1 VYFGGFFLGLL
12 LPVAAIAISLWAA
25 SQIRARREAS
35 TPDERIAAL
44 EEQVRGLLYRVWT
57 LEKDAQAAAPAV
69 PGPAPPAAPPPV
81 VQRPSP
87 PIPEPAPPDYEPV
100 KPAPAPPLDLEQRIG
115 ARWATWVGIVAIL
128 FAVSFFLKW
137 AFDNNYLGPGAR
149 VILGLLVGLVML
161 AGGLVLHRRQD
172 MPYLS
177 EGLAG
182 GGLGIL
188 YLSLYGAHALYELL
202 GPGATFA
209 AMFAVTVLGAL
220 VSIVTGRQSTA
231 VLAVL
236 GGLLTP
242 VLITVEQPDERKLF
256 TYLLVL
262 DIFVL
267 AIARYRTWP
276 SLNRLAWGGT
286 ALLVAGTLFRE
297 PNPEYPLS
305 RLLLLSA
312 LFLLFVA
319 VPLLRERAARL
330 RYAELDLL
338 LVVANAAGY
347 FWAVYTTL
355 EPWRPNVEGPYAL
368 ALAVLYRLVSAD
380 YASRVRDDE
389 ATVTVHEGVAWTFLT
404 IAIPLALDG
413 RWVTLAWAV
422 QGLMLLWVASRVVTP
437 VAAWGGFAALLLAAT
452 RVLVLDR
459 LWYGDSVPVWN
470 LTYLIHL
477 LVVVAL
483 ACGGILAARIRPERL
498 GGLTS
503 EGLRGTLWLVA
514 ALVLAVLFWREPSG
528 LWPATLL
535 TVELAALGWLAR
547 VSRSPAFVVAAP
559 LVGAIVLVRVL
570 GADDFQARLAAES
583 LITGPLVSR
592 IAACA
597 ALAVAG
603 AGVARSAAAA
613 RAPAVGQ
620 VLSGTAGVA
629 LLYVLSAQWILF
641 QNVALREAR
650 NLRQFDIAGQI
661 RWQTHVGLSVLWT
674 LYAVAALGWGF
685 IRSAPAVR
693 YAALLLFGFTVG
705 KIFIFDMSAVKTV
718 YRILSF
724 LVLGLALLG
733 VSALYQKV
741 RKPAA

>member
-1 VYFGGFFLGLL
+1 MYFGGFFLWLL
-12 LPVAAIAISLWAA
+12 LPVVAIAISLWAA
-25 SQIRARREAS
+25 SQVRARREAS
-35 TPDERIAAL
+35 SPDERITAL

-57 LEKDAQAAAPAV
+57 LEKDAHAGAPSAPEPAPAATPSPV
-69 PGPAPPAAPPPV
+69 LQAPAPPA
-81 VQRPSP
+81 
-87 PIPEPAPPDYEPV
+87 PEPV
-100 KPAPAPPLDLEQRIG
+100 TPAPSLDLEQRIG

-149 VILGLLVGLVML
+149 VILGLVAGLLML
-161 AGGLVLHRRQD
+161 AAGLVLHRRQD
-172 MPYLS
+172 VPYLS
-177 EGLAG
+177 EGLSG

-188 YLSLYGAHALYELL
+188 YLSLYGAHALYDLL
-202 GPGATFA
+202 GPGPTFT

-220 VSIVTGRQSTA
+220 VSVVTGRQSTA

-262 DIFVL
+262 DILVL
-267 AIARYRTWP
+267 GIARYRTWP

-286 ALLVAGTLFRE
+286 ALLVAGMLLRE
-297 PNPEYPLS
+297 LDPAYPLS

-330 RYAELDLL
+330 RYAEIDLL

-389 ATVTVHEGVAWTFLT
+389 ATVVVHEGVAWTFLT

-422 QGLMLLWVASRVVTP
+422 QGLMLLWVASRVITP
-437 VAAWGGFAALLLAAT
+437 VASWGGLAALLLAAA
-452 RVLVLDR
+452 RVVVFDR
-459 LWYGDSVPVWN
+459 FWYPDSVPVWN

-483 ACGGILAARIRPERL
+483 ACGGILAGRIRPERL
-498 GGLTS
+498 GGFTA
-503 EGLRGTLWLVA
+503 EGARSTLWLVA

-535 TVELAALGWLAR
+535 TAELAALGWLAR
-547 VSRSPAFVVAAP
+547 VSRAPAFLIAAP
-559 LVGAIVLVRVL
+559 LVGAIVLARVL
-570 GADDFQARLAAES
+570 GADDLQARLAAES
-583 LITGPLVSR
+583 LITGPLISR

-603 AGVARSAAAA
+603 AGVARSSAAPQ
-613 RAPAVGQ
+613 APAVGQ
-620 VLSGTAGVA
+620 VLSGAAGIA

-650 NLRQFDIAGQI
+650 DLRQFDMAGQI

-674 LYAVAALGWGF
+674 LYAAAALGWGF
-685 IRSAPAVR
+685 IRSAPAIR
-693 YAALLLFGFTVG
+693 YAALLLFGITVG
-705 KIFIFDMSAVKTV
+705 KVFVFDIAAVKTV

-724 LVLGLALLG
+724 LVLAVVLLG

>member
-1 VYFGGFFLGLL
+1 MYFGGFFLWLL
-12 LPVAAIAISLWAA
+12 LPVVAIAISLWAA
-25 SQIRARREAS
+25 SQVRARREAS
-35 TPDERIAAL
+35 SPDERITAL

-57 LEKDAQAAAPAV
+57 LEKDAHAGAPSAPEPAPAATPSPV
-69 PGPAPPAAPPPV
+69 LQAPAPPA
-81 VQRPSP
+81 
-87 PIPEPAPPDYEPV
+87 PEPV
-100 KPAPAPPLDLEQRIG
+100 TPAPSLDLEQRIG

-149 VILGLLVGLVML
+149 VILGLVAGLLML
-161 AGGLVLHRRQD
+161 AAGLVLHRRQD
-172 MPYLS
+172 VPYLS
-177 EGLAG
+177 EGLSG

-188 YLSLYGAHALYELL
+188 YLSLYGAHALYDLL
-202 GPGATFA
+202 GPGPTFT

-220 VSIVTGRQSTA
+220 VSVVTGRQSTA

-262 DIFVL
+262 DILVL
-267 AIARYRTWP
+267 GIARYRTWP

-286 ALLVAGTLFRE
+286 ALLVAGTLSRE
-297 PNPEYPLS
+297 LDPAYPLS

-330 RYAELDLL
+330 RYAEIDLL

-389 ATVTVHEGVAWTFLT
+389 ATVVVHEGVAWTFLT

-422 QGLMLLWVASRVVTP
+422 QGLMLLWVASRVITP
-437 VAAWGGFAALLLAAT
+437 VASWGGLAALLLAAA
-452 RVLVLDR
+452 RVVVFDR
-459 LWYGDSVPVWN
+459 FWYPDSVPVWN

-483 ACGGILAARIRPERL
+483 ACGGILAGRIRPERL
-498 GGLTS
+498 GGFTA
-503 EGLRGTLWLVA
+503 EGARSTLWLVA

-535 TVELAALGWLAR
+535 TAELAALGWLAR
-547 VSRSPAFVVAAP
+547 VSRAPAFLIAAP
-559 LVGAIVLVRVL
+559 LVGAIVLARVL
-570 GADDFQARLAAES
+570 GADDLQARLAAES
-583 LITGPLVSR
+583 LITGPLISR

-603 AGVARSAAAA
+603 AGVARSSAAPQ
-613 RAPAVGQ
+613 APAVGQ
-620 VLSGTAGVA
+620 VLSGAAGIA

-650 NLRQFDIAGQI
+650 DLRQFDMAGQI

-674 LYAVAALGWGF
+674 LYAAAALGWGF
-685 IRSAPAVR
+685 IRSAPAIR
-693 YAALLLFGFTVG
+693 YAALLLFGITVG
-705 KIFIFDMSAVKTV
+705 KVFVFDIAAVKTV

-724 LVLGLALLG
+724 LVLAVVLLG